1 MDLREW
7 ALGLAH
13 DHLAEALPNRWL
25 HVQGVAGRARD
36 MRHLREPDLEVLWA
50 AAILHDLGYAPSV
63 AESGFHPLDGALFLR
78 SLGAP
83 ERLCALVAHHSCAIV
98 EARLRGLEDELAEF
112 VDEGGPVRDAL
123 WCCDLTTSPTGAA
136 VSATDRLDEI
146 VKRYGCH
153 HVVSQ
158 FVDLA
163 RPELLAAVER
173 TQQRLLLAAQST

>member
-1 MDLREW
+1 MRIEMGDVDAGSIGCLDLRAQLRLDRIGMGE
-7 ALGLAH
+7 
-13 DHLAEALPNRWL
+13 PP
-25 HVQGVAGRARD
+25 GRGD
-36 MRHLREPDLEVLWA
+36 VGME
-50 AAILHDLGYAPSV
+50 I
-63 AESGFHPLDGALFLR
+63 
-78 SLGAP
+78 
-83 ERLCALVAHHSCAIV
+83 
-98 EARLRGLEDELAEF
+98 AEF